1 MTESIIV
8 AVWVIRILNFGLWL
22 GFGAWSLV
30 MSRIGKKPIPIPAG
44 VKVAIDG
51 RKVRVEGPKGQLEW
65 EHRREVSVK
74 LDEAGNELVVERAND
89 ERPARAFH
97 GLTRALIQNMIA
109 GVTSGY
115 EKRLEI
121 VGVGY
126 QAALKGKM
134 LTLRVGLANELAR
147 EVPTGLNVTVP
158 DATHVVIQGCD
169 KQQVGQF
176 AAEIRS
182 LRKPEP
188 YKGKGI
194 RYQGEHVKI
203 KPGKAATK

>member
-1 MTESIIV
+1 
-8 AVWVIRILNFGLWL
+8 
-22 GFGAWSLV
+22 
-30 MSRIGKKPIPIPAG
+30 MSRIGNKPIPVPGG
-44 VKVAIDG
+44 VKVAVDG
-51 RKVRVEGPKGQLEW
+51 RTVRVEGPKGKLQW

-74 LDEAGNELVVERAND
+74 FDEAAKQVVVARAND

-97 GLTRALIQNMIA
+97 GLTRALINNMID
-109 GVTSGY
+109 GVAKGY

-126 QAALKGKM
+126 QASIKGKSIN
-134 LTLRVGLANELAR
+134 LRVGLANELVR
-147 EVPTGLNVTVP
+147 EIPAGLTVTCP
-158 DATHVVIQGCD
+158 DATHIVIQGAD

-176 AAEIRS
+176 AAELRS

-188 YKGKGI
+188 YKGKGV
-194 RYQGEHVKI
+194 RYQGEYVKI